1 MKKIIACTSALIFL
15 ASCGGTEVQTPEE
28 ALSQNQQKVIS
39 NYSDLVKATP
49 EQSNSQGSMNF
60 DISSKDGSF
69 NGQAQYNFDSNNTTW
84 ETSGNMK
91 ISVGAETQEDIG
103 LGFNKVAGNIDFDLV
118 ALKNKVFFKLNTL
131 KVTEPENN
139 PMFEMYIS
147 MVAPY
152 LEKWYFLEDT
162 YSTMSESPLDMFKI
176 QKDIITLLENNT
188 LLNHVATNENADYY
202 DYNVELNA
210 ETVVTLMEKIQEV
223 TMVSTQDQLTEE
235 DFQTIRDD
243 IAQLNQ
249 TVEMNIKISKDN
261 LEHFIFTA
269 KNEEVTLNYENSEKN
284 ISFNVADNSWEFKIE
299 SNFEKQTKGLS
310 GTVKAIE
317 RENEIFQADIN
328 LTTDLKNTEFSIS
341 GSATD
346 NNETINYS
354 FNLADKTEEKSIEIT
369 EPTDARNFQEVIMEY
384 VGAMMWGAQM
394 QYDDS
399 LFVE

>member
-1 MKKIIACTSALIFL
+1 
-15 ASCGGTEVQTPEE
+15 
-28 ALSQNQQKVIS
+28 
-39 NYSDLVKATP
+39 
-49 EQSNSQGSMNF
+49 MNF

-69 NGQAQYNFDSNNTTW
+69 NAQAQYNFDSNNTTG
-84 ETSGNMK
+84 ETSGNMN

-284 ISFNVADNSWEFKIE
+284 ISFNVADNSGEFKIE

-384 VGAMMWGAQM
+384 VGAMM
-394 QYDDS
+394 
-399 LFVE
+399 